1 MGVRHAAAARP
12 VRRRARPRPRG
23 PASRAGRAS
32 PEAAAHGR
40 RRRCSRGSAG
50 RTAAGCAAA
59 LGPGNRGHSRG
70 SAELLRAAGR
80 PLPGRVAVYAA
91 EADPA
96 ALLAGER
103 ALQRAGT
110 ACGLPVR
117 FHALPLHGCALPAA
131 WPAELSAGS
140 GTLLAYAAC
149 GLPGAGPS
157 GFTPQAEQLAAVGA
171 LRPRALVLSA
181 PDADFAAG
189 GPLGRFEA
197 AWPYYEALFRW
208 LGDRLLPAGVRS
220 GLHARYGAGLA
231 SVLGEAAS
239 PDGAQ
244 ASRALFVRTAEW
256 IRRLQAAGYRP
267 APIPPGAGLGSPAAD
282 GLRVEPHPWHY
293 GLSYAG
299 VNLQSVLC
307 AIPAS

>member
-1 MGVRHAAAARP
+1 M
-12 VRRRARPRPRG
+12 
-23 PASRAGRAS
+23 
-32 PEAAAHGR
+32 
-40 RRRCSRGSAG
+40 
-50 RTAAGCAAA
+50 
-59 LGPGNRGHSRG
+59 
-70 SAELLRAAGR
+70 
-80 PLPGRVAVYAA
+80 
-91 EADPA
+91 
-96 ALLAGER
+96 
-103 ALQRAGT
+103 
-110 ACGLPVR
+110 
-117 FHALPLHGCALPAA
+117 
-131 WPAELSAGS
+131 
-140 GTLLAYAAC
+140 
-149 GLPGAGPS
+149 
-157 GFTPQAEQLAAVGA
+157 
-171 LRPRALVLSA
+171 LSA